1 MSSHRTTWIARG
13 SSTGTARRSLPVPER
28 SLIEAIAAELG
39 EQASAGTAA
48 GTEGLL
54 LGIGDD
60 AAVVGCAGVCVTS
73 VDAMVEGTH
82 FRLGEGFSEP
92 AEVGHRALAGALSD
106 LAAMGA
112 RPGQAYFVLGLPHGF
127 SEQRALEL
135 MRAAGA
141 LASDTGTVIAGG
153 DVVAAPILIVSVTA
167 VGWAAR
173 TRPSCSPVREP
184 GPGTS
189 WASPAASA
197 PPPPRWP
204 RWRDGLRAR
213 RRAPPPWRAPPLPA
227 PGWPRAA
234 ALAALG
240 AHAMIDLS
248 DGLAADAA
256 QLASRSGV
264 QLELRLRDLP
274 LAEGVAEV
282 AGALGVEPWRLAAG
296 GGEDYELCF
305 CAAPEDRGRLEQ
317 ALRQDGL
324 AGVSW
329 IGTVREGPAG
339 VVLLDADGRPV
350 QLEGY
355 EHRWWRASAA
365 APTRCRRGSP
375 GRRSSSGPRIET
387 STGSGVWPVPVG
399 TSWTRASSSEDTPQP
414 KPTLHMAIA
423 AGPTKPPANSSTAA
437 HTASP
442 TPSPSWCE

>member
-60 AAVVGCAGVCVTS
+60 AAVVGSSGVCVTS

-141 LASDTGTVIAGG
+141 LARETGTVIAGG

-167 VGWAAR
+167 VGWAASAADLL
-173 TRPSCSPVREP
+173 TRSGGRAGDLVGVTGSL
-184 GPGTS
+184 G
-189 WASPAASA
+189 AA
-197 PPPPRWP
+197 
-204 RWRDGLRAR
+204 
-213 RRAPPPWRAPPLPA
+213 
-227 PGWPRAA
+227 AA
-234 ALAALG
+234 ALAQMEGRAPRTPAGAAALARAAAPRPRLAEGHALATLG

-264 QLELRLRDLP
+264 QLELRLQDLP

-282 AGALGVEPWRLAAG
+282 ARALGVEPWRLAAG

-317 ALRQDGL
+317 ALQEDGL

-329 IGTVREGPAG
+329 IGTVGEGAGG

-355 EHRWWRASAA
+355 EHRW
-365 APTRCRRGSP
+365 
-375 GRRSSSGPRIET
+375 
-387 STGSGVWPVPVG
+387 
-399 TSWTRASSSEDTPQP
+399 
-414 KPTLHMAIA
+414 
-423 AGPTKPPANSSTAA
+423 
-437 HTASP
+437 
-442 TPSPSWCE
+442 